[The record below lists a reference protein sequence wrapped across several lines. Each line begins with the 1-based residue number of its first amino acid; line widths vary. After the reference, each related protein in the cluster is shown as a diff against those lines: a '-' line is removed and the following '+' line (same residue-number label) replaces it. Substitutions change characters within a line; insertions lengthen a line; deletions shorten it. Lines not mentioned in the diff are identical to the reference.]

1 MPTSFN
7 NFFTCSINKLLYL
20 AVRTF
25 IAVALAASFVY
36 KFPNRLLPTNHPDNN
51 TFICTGRLGTYQMLM

>member
-25 IAVALAASFVY
+25 IAIALAASFVY
-36 KFPNRLLPTNHPDNN
+36 KFLNRLLPTNHPDNN
-51 TFICTGRLGTYQMLM
+51 TII